1 MISLKQILSEGKY
14 PIYHYT
20 YTSAINTA
28 LEWAEKQGYKY
39 DKEETA
45 SEIGLGP
52 KKPSEGKTN
61 RFSISLTKGGKPQKK
76 TLNIQVYN
84 MGTFKRNNRDGS
96 MVRSLSGGQTTY
108 ELNCYI
114 A

>member
-1 MISLKQILSEGKY
+1 MISLKKILSEGKY
-14 PIYHYT
+14 QVYHKS

-28 LEWAEKQGYKY
+28 LEYAEKQGYEY

-45 SEIGLGP
+45 REIGMGP
-52 KKPSEGKTN
+52 KKPSAGKTN
-61 RFSISLTKGGKPQKK
+61 RFTISLTKDGKPQRKA
-76 TLNIQVYN
+76 LQIQVYN
-84 MGTFKRNNRDGS
+84 MGTFKRDTDGS
-96 MVRSLSGGQTTY
+96 MTRSVFGGQNEY